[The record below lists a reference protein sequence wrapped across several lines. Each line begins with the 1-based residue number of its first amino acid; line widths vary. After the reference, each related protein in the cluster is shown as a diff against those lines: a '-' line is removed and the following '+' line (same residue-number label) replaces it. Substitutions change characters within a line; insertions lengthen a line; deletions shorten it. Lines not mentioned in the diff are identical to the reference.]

1 MSLSEYFKVGEV
13 YWVKDRD
20 GRYGLVRVEKL
31 DDQEGRVLGR
41 DVHDALV
48 PWPVY
53 WSDRPAHRMPKAGIY
68 TGALHHH
75 VGWQNA
81 EPYLDAWEIEM
92 VFDYGSHRVTDVSD
106 TPEARRES
114 FDRFYREPRAEEVW

>member
-1 MSLSEYFKVGEV
+1 MSLAEYFKVGEV
-13 YWVKDRD
+13 YWVKDRE

-41 DVHDALV
+41 DVHDAVV

-68 TGALHHH
+68 TGALMGH
-75 VGWQNA
+75 VGSVA
-81 EPYLDAWEIEM
+81 ATPVMDLWEI
-92 VFDYGSHRVTDVSD
+92 DQDWPDAD
-106 TPEARRES
+106 TLKVRKQAFEQ
-114 FDRFYREPRAEEVW
+114 FYMQPRAKEVW

>member
-53 WSDRPAHRMPKAGIY
+53 WSDRPAHRMPKSGIY
-68 TGALHHH
+68 TGALAAH
-75 VGWQNA
+75 VG
-81 EPYLDAWEIEM
+81 YLHADA
-92 VFDYGSHRVTDVSD
+92 VTTLWDMDVDHSSDD
-106 TPEARRES
+106 TPDARREA
-114 FDRFYREPRAEEVW
+114 FDRFYREPRAKEVW